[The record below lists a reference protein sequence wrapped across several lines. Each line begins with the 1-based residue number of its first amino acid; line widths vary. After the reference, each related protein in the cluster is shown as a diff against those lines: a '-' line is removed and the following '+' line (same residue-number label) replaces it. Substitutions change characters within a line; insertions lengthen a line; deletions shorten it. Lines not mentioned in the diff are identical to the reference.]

1 MIYTRDREA
10 LFARICGYFERAGFN
25 IVEAKVHTTR
35 HGYALDT
42 FLVMGQ
48 GPGAHYRDLISMI
61 ENELALDVQSDAPL
75 GPPRGGRVSRRV
87 RHFPISPAVDIR
99 PDERGAYHVL
109 SVVASD
115 RPGLLYDIARTLSR
129 YRINLQTA
137 RVNTLGDRV
146 EDVFLLSG
154 AVLSDSKA
162 VLNLEQDLLKALTL
176 QPAAPVLETA
186 LR

>member
-1 MIYTRDREA
+1 
-10 LFARICGYFERAGFN
+10 
-25 IVEAKVHTTR
+25 
-35 HGYALDT
+35 
-42 FLVMGQ
+42 
-48 GPGAHYRDLISMI
+48 
-61 ENELALDVQSDAPL
+61 
-75 GPPRGGRVSRRV
+75 V

-99 PDERGAYHVL
+99 PDERGAYYVL
-109 SVVASD
+109 SVVAGD
-115 RPGLLYDIARTLSR
+115 RPGLLYDVARTLAR

-154 AVLSDSKA
+154 GALTDSRA

-176 QPAAPVLETA
+176 QQAAPLLETA

>member
-1 MIYTRDREA
+1 
-10 LFARICGYFERAGFN
+10 
-25 IVEAKVHTTR
+25 
-35 HGYALDT
+35 
-42 FLVMGQ
+42 
-48 GPGAHYRDLISMI
+48 
-61 ENELALDVQSDAPL
+61 
-75 GPPRGGRVSRRV
+75 
-87 RHFPISPAVDIR
+87 
-99 PDERGAYHVL
+99 VL
-109 SVVASD
+109 SVVAGD

-154 AVLSDSKA
+154 AVLTDSKA

-176 QPAAPVLETA
+176 QQAAPLLETA